1 MVSEK
6 TMILGMMGIA
16 CSLLMACNSKQKD
29 NLGKMPV
36 IAEKVTL
43 PTGGSA
49 KTIMALSP
57 VIAEKVTL
65 PTGDLIVCD
74 LAKATDTLDVPLSML
89 TEELQIVPLDNRDEA
104 LVGGW
109 VRTTV
114 SDNYIL
120 VSNNRQVPYKL
131 FGQDGKFICT
141 VGSFGQGPNE
151 YQLTYAE
158 QLDEAHNRI
167 YIMSWNAEK
176 ILVFDLQGNPQPY
189 IPLNTRV
196 PKGKFRVNTADSTVI
211 VTKLPFEGSTEVVWV
226 QDMHGNRKQSIA
238 PGHLMVPRDFSNEVM
253 DARNTSAYD
262 VMLLTIMSEG
272 KQDSLYHYNLEKNRL
287 EPRFTTLFT
296 GERIPWHGYTELPH
310 HFIGDGSF
318 PVQVSENTF
327 QGSAPAYYIVDK
339 TTLKGNFMRL
349 KNDFLHISAWPSF
362 SNGYYTANMEPM
374 ALKEQLEEAL
384 EEENLD
390 ESVQARIKAC
400 LSSLDENGNNVILL
414 AKLKN

>member
-1 MVSEK
+1 MVSGK

-16 CSLLMACNSKQKD
+16 CSLLMACSSTQQD
-29 NLGKMPV
+29 CLGEM
-36 IAEKVTL
+36 
-43 PTGGSA
+43 
-49 KTIMALSP
+49 P

-89 TEELQIVPLDNRDEA
+89 TEKELQIVPLDNRDEA

-131 FGQDGKFICT
+131 FGRDGKFICT

-176 ILVFDLQGNPQPY
+176 ILVFDLKGNPQPY

-211 VTKLPFEGSTEVVWV
+211 VTKLPFEGSAEMVWV
-226 QDMHGNRKQSIA
+226 QDMQGNRKQSIA
-238 PGHLMVPRDFSNEVM
+238 PGHLMAPRDFSNEVM

-262 VMLLTIMSEG
+262 VMFLIIMPEA
-272 KQDSLYHYNLEKNRL
+272 KQDSLYHYNWEKNRL
-287 EPRFTTLFT
+287 EPRFTALFT
-296 GERIPWHGYTELPH
+296 GEKMPWHGYTELPH

-318 PVQVSENTF
+318 PVRVSATTF
-327 QGSAPAYYIVDK
+327 QGSAPAYYIV
-339 TTLKGNFMRL
+339 N
-349 KNDFLHISAWPSF
+349 KNDLERKLHA
-362 SNGYYTANMEPM
+362 A
-374 ALKEQLEEAL
+374 EE
-384 EEENLD
+384 
-390 ESVQARIKAC
+390 
-400 LSSLDENGNNVILL
+400 
-414 AKLKN
+414 

>member
-1 MVSEK
+1 MVSRK
-6 TMILGMMGIA
+6 TRIPWMMGIA
-16 CSLLMACNSKQKD
+16 CSLLMACSSTQQD
-29 NLGKMPV
+29 CLGEM
-36 IAEKVTL
+36 
-43 PTGGSA
+43 
-49 KTIMALSP
+49 P

-131 FGQDGKFICT
+131 FGRDGKFICT

-158 QLDEAHNRI
+158 QLDEQHDRI
-167 YIMSWNAEK
+167 YIMSWNADK
-176 ILVFDLQGNPQPY
+176 ILVFDLKGNPQPY

-211 VTKLPFEGSTEVVWV
+211 VTKLPFEGSPEVVWV
-226 QDMHGNRKQSIA
+226 QDMHGNRKQSVA

-262 VMLLTIMSEG
+262 VMLLTIMPEA

-296 GERIPWHGYTELPH
+296 GEKIPWHGYTELPH

-318 PVQVSENTF
+318 PVRVSATTF

-384 EEENLD
+384 KEENLD

>member
-1 MVSEK
+1 MVSRK
-6 TMILGMMGIA
+6 TRIPWMMGIA
-16 CSLLMACNSKQKD
+16 CSLLMACSSTQKD
-29 NLGKMPV
+29 YLDEMPV
-36 IAEKVTL
+36 IAEKV
-43 PTGGSA
+43 A
-49 KTIMALSP
+49 
-57 VIAEKVTL
+57 L

-131 FGQDGKFICT
+131 FGRDGKFICT

-158 QLDEAHNRI
+158 QLDEQHDRI
-167 YIMSWNAEK
+167 YIMSWNADK
-176 ILVFDLQGNPQPY
+176 ILVFDLKGNPQPY

-211 VTKLPFEGSTEVVWV
+211 VTKLPFEGSPEVVWV
-226 QDMHGNRKQSIA
+226 QDMHGNRKQSVA

-262 VMLLTIMSEG
+262 VMLLTIMPEA

-287 EPRFTTLFT
+287 EPRFTALFT

-318 PVQVSENTF
+318 PVRVSATTF

-362 SNGYYTANMEPM
+362 SNGYYTANMEPT

-384 EEENLD
+384 KVENLD

>member
-1 MVSEK
+1 MVSGK
-6 TMILGMMGIA
+6 TMIPWMMGIA
-16 CSLLMACNSKQKD
+16 CSLLMACSSTQQD
-29 NLGKMPV
+29 CFGEM
-36 IAEKVTL
+36 
-43 PTGGSA
+43 
-49 KTIMALSP
+49 P

-131 FGQDGKFICT
+131 FGRDGKFICT

-318 PVQVSENTF
+318 PVQVSATTF

-362 SNGYYTANMEPM
+362 SSGYYTANMEPM
-374 ALKEQLEEAL
+374 TLKEQLEEAL
-384 EEENLD
+384 KEENLD

>member
-1 MVSEK
+1 MVSGK
-6 TMILGMMGIA
+6 TMIPWMMGIA
-16 CSLLMACNSKQKD
+16 CSLLMACSSTQQD
-29 NLGKMPV
+29 CLGEM
-36 IAEKVTL
+36 
-43 PTGGSA
+43 
-49 KTIMALSP
+49 P

-74 LAKATDTLDVPLSML
+74 LAKTTDTLDVPLSML

-131 FGQDGKFICT
+131 FGRDGKFIRT

-176 ILVFDLQGNPQPY
+176 ILVFDLKGNPQPY

-211 VTKLPFEGSTEVVWV
+211 VTKLPFEGSAEMVWV

-238 PGHLMVPRDFSNEVM
+238 PGHLMAPRDFSNEVM

-262 VMLLTIMSEG
+262 VMFLIIVPEA
-272 KQDSLYHYNLEKNRL
+272 KQDSLYHYNWEKNRL

-296 GERIPWHGYTELPH
+296 
-310 HFIGDGSF
+310 
-318 PVQVSENTF
+318 
-327 QGSAPAYYIVDK
+327 
-339 TTLKGNFMRL
+339 
-349 KNDFLHISAWPSF
+349 
-362 SNGYYTANMEPM
+362 
-374 ALKEQLEEAL
+374 
-384 EEENLD
+384 
-390 ESVQARIKAC
+390 
-400 LSSLDENGNNVILL
+400 
-414 AKLKN
+414 

>member
-1 MVSEK
+1 
-6 TMILGMMGIA
+6 
-16 CSLLMACNSKQKD
+16 
-29 NLGKMPV
+29 
-36 IAEKVTL
+36 
-43 PTGGSA
+43 
-49 KTIMALSP
+49 
-57 VIAEKVTL
+57 
-65 PTGDLIVCD
+65 
-74 LAKATDTLDVPLSML
+74 ML

-131 FGQDGKFICT
+131 FGRDGKFICT

-176 ILVFDLQGNPQPY
+176 ILVFDLKGNPQPY

-211 VTKLPFEGSTEVVWV
+211 VTKLPFEGSPEVVWV
-226 QDMHGNRKQSIA
+226 QDMHGNRKQSVA

-262 VMLLTIMSEG
+262 VMFLIIMPEA

-287 EPRFTTLFT
+287 EPRFTALFT

-318 PVQVSENTF
+318 PVRVSATTF

-374 ALKEQLEEAL
+374 TLKEQLEEAL
-384 EEENLD
+384 KEENLD

>member
-1 MVSEK
+1 MVSRK
-6 TMILGMMGIA
+6 TRIPWMMGIA
-16 CSLLMACNSKQKD
+16 CSLLMACSSTQQD
-29 NLGKMPV
+29 CLGEMPV
-36 IAEKVTL
+36 IAK
-43 PTGGSA
+43 
-49 KTIMALSP
+49 
-57 VIAEKVTL
+57 KVTL

-74 LAKATDTLDVPLSML
+74 LAKATDTLDIPLSML

-131 FGQDGKFICT
+131 FGRDGKFICT

-158 QLDEAHNRI
+158 QLDEQHDRI
-167 YIMSWNAEK
+167 YIMSWNADK
-176 ILVFDLQGNPQPY
+176 ILVFDLKGNPQPY

-196 PKGKFRVNTADSTVI
+196 PKGKLRVNTADSTVI
-211 VTKLPFEGSTEVVWV
+211 VTTLPFEGSPEVVWV
-226 QDMHGNRKQSIA
+226 QDMHGNRKQSVA

-262 VMLLTIMSEG
+262 VMLLTIMPEA

-296 GERIPWHGYTELPH
+296 GEKMPWHGYTELPH
-310 HFIGDGSF
+310 HFMGDGSF
-318 PVQVSENTF
+318 PVRVSATTF

-374 ALKEQLEEAL
+374 TLKEQLEEAL
-384 EEENLD
+384 REENLD

>member
-1 MVSEK
+1 MVSRK
-6 TMILGMMGIA
+6 TRIPWMMGIA
-16 CSLLMACNSKQKD
+16 CSLLMACSSTQQD
-29 NLGKMPV
+29 CLGEMPV
-36 IAEKVTL
+36 IAK
-43 PTGGSA
+43 
-49 KTIMALSP
+49 
-57 VIAEKVTL
+57 KVTL

-131 FGQDGKFICT
+131 FGRDGKFICT

-176 ILVFDLQGNPQPY
+176 ILVFDLKGNPQPY

-211 VTKLPFEGSTEVVWV
+211 VTKLPFEGSPEVVWV
-226 QDMHGNRKQSIA
+226 QDMHGNRKQSVA

-262 VMLLTIMSEG
+262 VMLLTIMPEA

-296 GERIPWHGYTELPH
+296 GEKIPWHGYTELPH

-318 PVQVSENTF
+318 PVRVSATTF

-384 EEENLD
+384 KEENLD

>member
-1 MVSEK
+1 MVSGK
-6 TMILGMMGIA
+6 TMIPWMMGIA
-16 CSLLMACNSKQKD
+16 CSLLMACSSTQKD
-29 NLGKMPV
+29 YLDEMPV
-36 IAEKVTL
+36 IAEKV
-43 PTGGSA
+43 A
-49 KTIMALSP
+49 
-57 VIAEKVTL
+57 L

-89 TEELQIVPLDNRDEA
+89 TEELQIVPLDNQDEA

-109 VRTTV
+109 VRTTI
-114 SDNYIL
+114 SDKYIL
-120 VSNNRQVPYKL
+120 VSNNRQIPYKL
-131 FGQDGKFICT
+131 FGRDGKFICT

-158 QLDEAHNRI
+158 QLDEKHNRI
-167 YIMSWNAEK
+167 YIMSWNADK
-176 ILVFDLQGNPQPY
+176 ILVFDLKGNPQPY

-211 VTKLPFEGSTEVVWV
+211 VTTLPFEGSPEVVWV
-226 QDMHGNRKQSIA
+226 QDMHGNRKQSVA
-238 PGHLMVPRDFSNEVM
+238 PGHLMAPRDFSNEVL
-253 DARNTSAYD
+253 DARNTSVYD
-262 VMLLTIMSEG
+262 VMLLTIMPEA

-296 GERIPWHGYTELPH
+296 GEKMPWHGYTELPH
-310 HFIGDGSF
+310 HFMGDVSF
-318 PVQVSENTF
+318 PVQVSETSF

-374 ALKEQLEEAL
+374 TLKEQLEEAL
-384 EEENLD
+384 KEENLD

>member
-1 MVSEK
+1 MVSRK
-6 TMILGMMGIA
+6 TRIPWMMGIA
-16 CSLLMACNSKQKD
+16 CSLLMACSSTQQD
-29 NLGKMPV
+29 CLGEM
-36 IAEKVTL
+36 
-43 PTGGSA
+43 
-49 KTIMALSP
+49 P

-74 LAKATDTLDVPLSML
+74 LAKATDTLDIPLSRL

-114 SDNYIL
+114 SDKYIL
-120 VSNNRQVPYKL
+120 VSNNQQIPYKL
-131 FGQDGKFICT
+131 FGRDGKFICT

-151 YQLTYAE
+151 YQLTYTE
-158 QLDEAHNRI
+158 QLDEAHDRI
-167 YIMSWNAEK
+167 YIMSWNADK
-176 ILVFDLQGNPQPY
+176 ILVFDLKGNPQPY

-211 VTKLPFEGSTEVVWV
+211 VTTLPFEGSPEVVWV
-226 QDMHGNRKQSIA
+226 QDMHGNRKQSVA
-238 PGHLMVPRDFSNEVM
+238 PGHLTVPRDFSNEVM

-262 VMLLTIMSEG
+262 VMLLTIMPEA

-296 GERIPWHGYTELPH
+296 GEKMPWHGYTELPH
-310 HFIGDGSF
+310 HFMGDVSF
-318 PVQVSENTF
+318 PVQVSETSF

-374 ALKEQLEEAL
+374 TLKEQLEEAL
-384 EEENLD
+384 KEENLD

>member
-1 MVSEK
+1 MVSRK
-6 TMILGMMGIA
+6 TRIPWMMGIA
-16 CSLLMACNSKQKD
+16 CSLLMACSSTQKD
-29 NLGKMPV
+29 YLDEM
-36 IAEKVTL
+36 
-43 PTGGSA
+43 
-49 KTIMALSP
+49 P

-74 LAKATDTLDVPLSML
+74 LAKATDTLDIPLSRL

-109 VRTTV
+109 VRTTI
-114 SDNYIL
+114 SDKYIL
-120 VSNNRQVPYKL
+120 VSNNRQIPYKL
-131 FGQDGKFICT
+131 FGRDGKFICT

-176 ILVFDLQGNPQPY
+176 ILVFDLKGNPQPY

-196 PKGKFRVNTADSTVI
+196 PKGKFRVNTADSTVV
-211 VTKLPFEGSTEVVWV
+211 VTTLPFEGSPEVVWV
-226 QDMHGNRKQSIA
+226 QDMHGNRKQSVA
-238 PGHLMVPRDFSNEVM
+238 PGHLTVPRDFSNEVM

-262 VMLLTIMSEG
+262 VMFLIIMPEA

-296 GERIPWHGYTELPH
+296 GEKMPWHGYTELPH
-310 HFIGDGSF
+310 HFMGDVSF
-318 PVQVSENTF
+318 PVRVSATTF

-374 ALKEQLEEAL
+374 TLKEQLEEAL
-384 EEENLD
+384 KEENLD

>member
-1 MVSEK
+1 MVSGK
-6 TMILGMMGIA
+6 TMIPWMMGIA
-16 CSLLMACNSKQKD
+16 CSLLMACSSTQKD
-29 NLGKMPV
+29 YLDEMPV
-36 IAEKVTL
+36 IAEKV
-43 PTGGSA
+43 A
-49 KTIMALSP
+49 
-57 VIAEKVTL
+57 L

-74 LAKATDTLDVPLSML
+74 LAKATDTLDIPLSRL

-114 SDNYIL
+114 SDKYIL
-120 VSNNRQVPYKL
+120 VSNNRQIPYKL
-131 FGQDGKFICT
+131 FGRDGKFICT

-151 YQLTYAE
+151 YQLTYTE
-158 QLDEAHNRI
+158 QLDEAPDRI
-167 YIMSWNAEK
+167 YIMSWNADK
-176 ILVFDLQGNPQPY
+176 ILVFDLKGNPQPY

-211 VTKLPFEGSTEVVWV
+211 VTTLPFEGSPEVVWV
-226 QDMHGNRKQSIA
+226 QDMHGNRKQSVA
-238 PGHLMVPRDFSNEVM
+238 PGHLMAPRDFSNEVM

-262 VMLLTIMSEG
+262 VMLLTIMPEA

-296 GERIPWHGYTELPH
+296 GEKMPWHGYTELPH
-310 HFIGDGSF
+310 HFMGDVSF
-318 PVQVSENTF
+318 PIQVSETSF

-384 EEENLD
+384 KEENLD

>member
-1 MVSEK
+1 MVSRK
-6 TMILGMMGIA
+6 TRIPWMMGIA
-16 CSLLMACNSKQKD
+16 CSLLMACSSTQQD
-29 NLGKMPV
+29 CLDEMPV
-36 IAEKVTL
+36 IAEKV
-43 PTGGSA
+43 A
-49 KTIMALSP
+49 
-57 VIAEKVTL
+57 L

-109 VRTTV
+109 VRTIV

-131 FGQDGKFICT
+131 FGRDGKFICT

-158 QLDEAHNRI
+158 QLDEEHNRI

-196 PKGKFRVNTADSTVI
+196 PKGKLRVNTADSTVI
-211 VTKLPFEGSTEVVWV
+211 VTTLPFEGSPEVVWV
-226 QDMHGNRKQSIA
+226 QDMHGNRKQSVA

-262 VMLLTIMSEG
+262 VMLLTIMPEA

-296 GERIPWHGYTELPH
+296 GEKIPWHGYTELPH

-318 PVQVSENTF
+318 PVRVSATTF

-384 EEENLD
+384 KEENLD

>member
-1 MVSEK
+1 MVSRK
-6 TMILGMMGIA
+6 TRIPWMMGIA
-16 CSLLMACNSKQKD
+16 CSLLMACSSTQQD
-29 NLGKMPV
+29 CLGEMPV
-36 IAEKVTL
+36 IAEKV
-43 PTGGSA
+43 A
-49 KTIMALSP
+49 
-57 VIAEKVTL
+57 L

-109 VRTTV
+109 VRTIV

-131 FGQDGKFICT
+131 FGRDGKFICT

-176 ILVFDLQGNPQPY
+176 ILVFDLKGNPQPY

-211 VTKLPFEGSTEVVWV
+211 VTTLPFEGSPEVVWV
-226 QDMHGNRKQSIA
+226 QDMHGNRKQSVA

-262 VMLLTIMSEG
+262 VMLLTIMPEA

-296 GERIPWHGYTELPH
+296 GEKMPWHGYTELPH

-318 PVQVSENTF
+318 PVRVSATTF

-384 EEENLD
+384 REENLD

>member
-1 MVSEK
+1 MVSRK
-6 TMILGMMGIA
+6 TRIPWMMGIA
-16 CSLLMACNSKQKD
+16 CSLLMACSSTQQD
-29 NLGKMPV
+29 CLGEMPV
-36 IAEKVTL
+36 IAK
-43 PTGGSA
+43 
-49 KTIMALSP
+49 
-57 VIAEKVTL
+57 KVTL

-74 LAKATDTLDVPLSML
+74 LAKATDTLDIPLSML

-109 VRTTV
+109 VRTTI

-131 FGQDGKFICT
+131 FGRDGKFICT

-176 ILVFDLQGNPQPY
+176 ILVFDLKGNPQPY

-211 VTKLPFEGSTEVVWV
+211 VTKLPFEGSAEMVWV
-226 QDMHGNRKQSIA
+226 QDMHGNRKQSVA

-262 VMLLTIMSEG
+262 VMLLTIMPEA

-296 GERIPWHGYTELPH
+296 GEKIPWHGYTELPH

-318 PVQVSENTF
+318 PVRVSATTF

-384 EEENLD
+384 KEENLD

>member
-1 MVSEK
+1 MVSRK
-6 TMILGMMGIA
+6 TRIPWMMGIA
-16 CSLLMACNSKQKD
+16 CSLLMACSSTQQD
-29 NLGKMPV
+29 CLGEMPV
-36 IAEKVTL
+36 IAK
-43 PTGGSA
+43 
-49 KTIMALSP
+49 
-57 VIAEKVTL
+57 KVTL

-131 FGQDGKFICT
+131 FGRDGKFICT

-176 ILVFDLQGNPQPY
+176 ILVFDLKGNPQPY

-211 VTKLPFEGSTEVVWV
+211 VTKLPFEGSPEVVWV

-262 VMLLTIMSEG
+262 VMLLTIMPEA

-296 GERIPWHGYTELPH
+296 GEKIPWHGYTELPH

-318 PVQVSENTF
+318 PVRVSATTF

-384 EEENLD
+384 KEENLD

>member
-1 MVSEK
+1 MVSRK
-6 TMILGMMGIA
+6 TRIPWMMGIA
-16 CSLLMACNSKQKD
+16 CSLLMACSSTQKD
-29 NLGKMPV
+29 YLDEMPV
-36 IAEKVTL
+36 IAEKV
-43 PTGGSA
+43 A
-49 KTIMALSP
+49 
-57 VIAEKVTL
+57 L

-131 FGQDGKFICT
+131 FGRDGKFICT

-158 QLDEAHNRI
+158 QLDEQHDRI
-167 YIMSWNAEK
+167 YIMSWNADK
-176 ILVFDLQGNPQPY
+176 ILVFDLKGNPQPY

-211 VTKLPFEGSTEVVWV
+211 VTTLPFEGSPEVVWV
-226 QDMHGNRKQSIA
+226 QDMHGNRKQSVA
-238 PGHLMVPRDFSNEVM
+238 PGHLMAPRDFSNEVM

-262 VMLLTIMSEG
+262 VMFLIIMPEA

-287 EPRFTTLFT
+287 EPRFTALFT

-318 PVQVSENTF
+318 PVRVSATTF

-384 EEENLD
+384 KEENLD

>member
-1 MVSEK
+1 MVSGK

-16 CSLLMACNSKQKD
+16 CSLLMACSSKQKEY
-29 NLGKMPV
+29 LGEM
-36 IAEKVTL
+36 
-43 PTGGSA
+43 
-49 KTIMALSP
+49 P

-89 TEELQIVPLDNRDEA
+89 TEKELQIVPLDNRDEA

-131 FGQDGKFICT
+131 FGRDGKFICT

-318 PVQVSENTF
+318 PVQVSATTF

-362 SNGYYTANMEPM
+362 SSGYYTANMEPM
-374 ALKEQLEEAL
+374 TLKEQLEEAL
-384 EEENLD
+384 KEENLD

>member
-1 MVSEK
+1 MVSRK
-6 TMILGMMGIA
+6 TRIPWMMGIA
-16 CSLLMACNSKQKD
+16 CSLLMACSSTQKD
-29 NLGKMPV
+29 YLDEMPV
-36 IAEKVTL
+36 IAEKV
-43 PTGGSA
+43 A
-49 KTIMALSP
+49 
-57 VIAEKVTL
+57 L

-74 LAKATDTLDVPLSML
+74 LAKATDTLDIPLSRL

-109 VRTTV
+109 VRTTI
-114 SDNYIL
+114 SDKYIL

-131 FGQDGKFICT
+131 FGRDGKFICT

-158 QLDEAHNRI
+158 QLDEQHDRI
-167 YIMSWNAEK
+167 YIMSWNADK
-176 ILVFDLQGNPQPY
+176 ILVFDLKGNPQPY

-196 PKGKFRVNTADSTVI
+196 PKGKFRVNTADSTVV
-211 VTKLPFEGSTEVVWV
+211 VTTLPFEGSPEVVWV
-226 QDMHGNRKQSIA
+226 QDMHGNRKQSVA
-238 PGHLMVPRDFSNEVM
+238 PGHLMAPRDFSNEVM

-262 VMLLTIMSEG
+262 VMLLTIMPEA

-296 GERIPWHGYTELPH
+296 GEKMPWHGYTELPH
-310 HFIGDGSF
+310 HFMGDVSF
-318 PVQVSENTF
+318 PVQVSETSF

-374 ALKEQLEEAL
+374 TLKEQLEEAL
-384 EEENLD
+384 KEENLD

>member
-1 MVSEK
+1 MVSRK
-6 TMILGMMGIA
+6 TRIPWMMGIA
-16 CSLLMACNSKQKD
+16 CSLLMACSSTQQD
-29 NLGKMPV
+29 CLGEMPV
-36 IAEKVTL
+36 IAEKV
-43 PTGGSA
+43 A
-49 KTIMALSP
+49 
-57 VIAEKVTL
+57 L

-131 FGQDGKFICT
+131 FGRDGKFICT

-176 ILVFDLQGNPQPY
+176 ILVFDLKGNPQPY

-196 PKGKFRVNTADSTVI
+196 PKGKLRVNTADSTVI
-211 VTKLPFEGSTEVVWV
+211 VTTLPFEGSPEVVWV
-226 QDMHGNRKQSIA
+226 QDMHGNRKQSVA
-238 PGHLMVPRDFSNEVM
+238 PGHLMAPRDFSNEVM

-262 VMLLTIMSEG
+262 VMFLIIMPEA

-287 EPRFTTLFT
+287 EPRFTALFT

-318 PVQVSENTF
+318 PVRVSATTF

-384 EEENLD
+384 KEENLD

>member
-1 MVSEK
+1 MVSRK
-6 TMILGMMGIA
+6 TRIPWMMGIA
-16 CSLLMACNSKQKD
+16 CSLLMACSSKQQD
-29 NLGKMPV
+29 CLGEMPV
-36 IAEKVTL
+36 IAEKV
-43 PTGGSA
+43 A
-49 KTIMALSP
+49 
-57 VIAEKVTL
+57 L

-74 LAKATDTLDVPLSML
+74 LAKATDTLDIPLSML

-131 FGQDGKFICT
+131 FGRDGKFICT

-158 QLDEAHNRI
+158 QLDEQHDRI
-167 YIMSWNAEK
+167 YIMSWNADK
-176 ILVFDLQGNPQPY
+176 ILVFDLKGNPQPY

-211 VTKLPFEGSTEVVWV
+211 VTKLPFEGSAEMVWV

-238 PGHLMVPRDFSNEVM
+238 PGHLMAPRDFSNEVM

-262 VMLLTIMSEG
+262 VMFLIIMPEA

-287 EPRFTTLFT
+287 EPRFTALFT

-318 PVQVSENTF
+318 PVQVSETSF

-374 ALKEQLEEAL
+374 TLKEQLEEAL
-384 EEENLD
+384 KEENLD

>member
-1 MVSEK
+1 MVSRK
-6 TMILGMMGIA
+6 TRIPWMMGIA
-16 CSLLMACNSKQKD
+16 CSLLMACSSTQQD
-29 NLGKMPV
+29 CLGEM
-36 IAEKVTL
+36 
-43 PTGGSA
+43 
-49 KTIMALSP
+49 P

-74 LAKATDTLDVPLSML
+74 LAKATDILDVPLSML

-109 VRTTV
+109 VRTIV

-131 FGQDGKFICT
+131 FGRDGKFICT

-176 ILVFDLQGNPQPY
+176 ILVFDLKGNPQPY

-211 VTKLPFEGSTEVVWV
+211 VTKLPFEGSAEMVWV

-238 PGHLMVPRDFSNEVM
+238 PGHLMAPRDFSNEVM

-262 VMLLTIMSEG
+262 VMFLIIMPEA

-287 EPRFTTLFT
+287 EPRFTALFT

-318 PVQVSENTF
+318 PVQVSETSF

-384 EEENLD
+384 REENLD

>member
-1 MVSEK
+1 MVSRK
-6 TMILGMMGIA
+6 TRIPWMMGIA
-16 CSLLMACNSKQKD
+16 CSLLMACSSTQKD
-29 NLGKMPV
+29 YLDEMPV
-36 IAEKVTL
+36 IAEKV
-43 PTGGSA
+43 A
-49 KTIMALSP
+49 
-57 VIAEKVTL
+57 L

-131 FGQDGKFICT
+131 FGRDGKFICT

-176 ILVFDLQGNPQPY
+176 ILVFDLKGNPQPY

-211 VTKLPFEGSTEVVWV
+211 VTKLPFEGSAEMVWV

-238 PGHLMVPRDFSNEVM
+238 PGHLMAPRDFSNEVM

-262 VMLLTIMSEG
+262 VMLLTIMPEA

-287 EPRFTTLFT
+287 EPRFTALFT

-374 ALKEQLEEAL
+374 TLKEQLEEAL
-384 EEENLD
+384 KEENLD

>member
-1 MVSEK
+1 MVSRK
-6 TMILGMMGIA
+6 TRIPWMMGIA
-16 CSLLMACNSKQKD
+16 CSLLMACSSTQQD
-29 NLGKMPV
+29 CLGEM
-36 IAEKVTL
+36 
-43 PTGGSA
+43 
-49 KTIMALSP
+49 P

-109 VRTTV
+109 VRTIV

-131 FGQDGKFICT
+131 FGRDGKFICT

-176 ILVFDLQGNPQPY
+176 ILVFDLKGNPQPY

-211 VTKLPFEGSTEVVWV
+211 VTTLPFEGSPEVVWV
-226 QDMHGNRKQSIA
+226 QDMHGNRKQSVA

-262 VMLLTIMSEG
+262 VMFLIIMPEA

-287 EPRFTTLFT
+287 EPRFTALFT

-318 PVQVSENTF
+318 PVQVSETSF

-374 ALKEQLEEAL
+374 TLKEQLEEAL
-384 EEENLD
+384 REENLD

>member
-1 MVSEK
+1 MVSGK

-16 CSLLMACNSKQKD
+16 CSLLMACSSKQKD
-29 NLGKMPV
+29 YLDEM
-36 IAEKVTL
+36 
-43 PTGGSA
+43 
-49 KTIMALSP
+49 P

-131 FGQDGKFICT
+131 FGRDGKFICT

-158 QLDEAHNRI
+158 QLDEKHNRI
-167 YIMSWNAEK
+167 YIMSWNADK
-176 ILVFDLQGNPQPY
+176 ILVFDLKGNPQPY

-211 VTKLPFEGSTEVVWV
+211 VTTLPFEGSPEVVWV
-226 QDMHGNRKQSIA
+226 QDMHGKRKQSVA
-238 PGHLMVPRDFSNEVM
+238 PGHLMAPRDFSNEVM

-262 VMLLTIMSEG
+262 VMILTIMPEA

-296 GERIPWHGYTELPH
+296 GEKMPWHGYTELPH
-310 HFIGDGSF
+310 HFMGDVSF
-318 PVQVSENTF
+318 PVQVSETSF

-374 ALKEQLEEAL
+374 TLKEQLEEAL
-384 EEENLD
+384 KEENLD

>member
-1 MVSEK
+1 MVSRK
-6 TMILGMMGIA
+6 TRIPWMMGIA
-16 CSLLMACNSKQKD
+16 CSLLMACSSTQKD
-29 NLGKMPV
+29 YLDEMPV
-36 IAEKVTL
+36 IAEKV
-43 PTGGSA
+43 A
-49 KTIMALSP
+49 
-57 VIAEKVTL
+57 L

-74 LAKATDTLDVPLSML
+74 LAKATDTLDIPLSRL

-131 FGQDGKFICT
+131 FGRDGKFICT

-158 QLDEAHNRI
+158 QLDEQHDRI
-167 YIMSWNAEK
+167 YIMSWNADK
-176 ILVFDLQGNPQPY
+176 ILVFDLKGNPQPY

-211 VTKLPFEGSTEVVWV
+211 VTTLPFEGSPEVVWV
-226 QDMHGNRKQSIA
+226 QDMHGNRKQSVA

-262 VMLLTIMSEG
+262 VMLLTIMPEA

-296 GERIPWHGYTELPH
+296 GEKMPWHGYTELPH
-310 HFIGDGSF
+310 HFMGDVSF
-318 PVQVSENTF
+318 PVQVSETSF

-374 ALKEQLEEAL
+374 TLKEQLEEAL
-384 EEENLD
+384 KEENLD

>member
-1 MVSEK
+1 MVSGK
-6 TMILGMMGIA
+6 TRIPWMMGIA
-16 CSLLMACNSKQKD
+16 CSLLMACSSTQKD
-29 NLGKMPV
+29 YLDEMPV
-36 IAEKVTL
+36 IAEKV
-43 PTGGSA
+43 A
-49 KTIMALSP
+49 
-57 VIAEKVTL
+57 L

-74 LAKATDTLDVPLSML
+74 LAKATDTLDIPLSRL

-120 VSNNRQVPYKL
+120 VSNNRQIPYKL
-131 FGQDGKFICT
+131 FGRDGKFICT

-158 QLDEAHNRI
+158 QLDEQHDRI
-167 YIMSWNAEK
+167 YIMSWNADK
-176 ILVFDLQGNPQPY
+176 ILVFDLKGNPQPY

-196 PKGKFRVNTADSTVI
+196 PKGKFRVNTADSTVV
-211 VTKLPFEGSTEVVWV
+211 VTTLPFEGSPEVVWV
-226 QDMHGNRKQSIA
+226 QDMHGNRKQSVA
-238 PGHLMVPRDFSNEVM
+238 PGHLMAPRDFSNEVM

-262 VMLLTIMSEG
+262 VMLLTIMPEA

-296 GERIPWHGYTELPH
+296 GEKMPWHGYTELPH
-310 HFIGDGSF
+310 HFMGDVSF
-318 PVQVSENTF
+318 PVQVSETSF

-384 EEENLD
+384 KEENLD

>member
-1 MVSEK
+1 MVSRK
-6 TMILGMMGIA
+6 TRIPWMMGIA
-16 CSLLMACNSKQKD
+16 CSLLMACSSTQKD
-29 NLGKMPV
+29 YLDEMPV
-36 IAEKVTL
+36 IAEKV
-43 PTGGSA
+43 A
-49 KTIMALSP
+49 
-57 VIAEKVTL
+57 L

-114 SDNYIL
+114 SDKYIL
-120 VSNNRQVPYKL
+120 VSNNRQIPYKL
-131 FGQDGKFICT
+131 FGRDGKFICT

-158 QLDEAHNRI
+158 QLDEQHNRI
-167 YIMSWNAEK
+167 YIMSWNADK
-176 ILVFDLQGNPQPY
+176 ILVFDLKGNPQPY

-211 VTKLPFEGSTEVVWV
+211 VTKLPFEGSAEMVWV

-262 VMLLTIMSEG
+262 VMLLTIMPEA

-296 GERIPWHGYTELPH
+296 GEKIPWHGYTELPH

-318 PVQVSENTF
+318 PVRVSATTF

-384 EEENLD
+384 KEENLD

>member
-1 MVSEK
+1 MVSGK
-6 TMILGMMGIA
+6 TRIPWMMGIA
-16 CSLLMACNSKQKD
+16 CSLLMACSSTQKD
-29 NLGKMPV
+29 YLDEMPV
-36 IAEKVTL
+36 IAEKV
-43 PTGGSA
+43 A
-49 KTIMALSP
+49 
-57 VIAEKVTL
+57 L

-74 LAKATDTLDVPLSML
+74 LAKATDTLDIPLSRL

-114 SDNYIL
+114 SDKYIL
-120 VSNNRQVPYKL
+120 VSNNRQIPYKL
-131 FGQDGKFICT
+131 FGRDGKFICT

-151 YQLTYAE
+151 YQLTYTE
-158 QLDEAHNRI
+158 QLDEAHDRI
-167 YIMSWNAEK
+167 YIMSWNADK
-176 ILVFDLQGNPQPY
+176 ILVFDLKGNPQPY

-211 VTKLPFEGSTEVVWV
+211 VTTLPFEGSPEVVWV
-226 QDMHGNRKQSIA
+226 QDMHGNRKQSVA
-238 PGHLMVPRDFSNEVM
+238 PGHLTVPRDFSNEVM

-262 VMLLTIMSEG
+262 VMLLTIMPEA

-296 GERIPWHGYTELPH
+296 GEKMPWHGYTELPH
-310 HFIGDGSF
+310 HFMGDVSF
-318 PVQVSENTF
+318 PVQVSETSF
-327 QGSAPAYYIVDK
+327 QGSVPAYYIVDK

-384 EEENLD
+384 KEENLD
-390 ESVQARIKAC
+390 ESVQARIKAS

>member
-1 MVSEK
+1 MVSRK
-6 TMILGMMGIA
+6 TRIPWMMGIA
-16 CSLLMACNSKQKD
+16 CSLLMACSSTQKD
-29 NLGKMPV
+29 YLDEMPV
-36 IAEKVTL
+36 IAEKV
-43 PTGGSA
+43 A
-49 KTIMALSP
+49 
-57 VIAEKVTL
+57 L

-74 LAKATDTLDVPLSML
+74 LAKATDTLDIPLSRL

-109 VRTTV
+109 VRTTI
-114 SDNYIL
+114 SDKYIL
-120 VSNNRQVPYKL
+120 VSNNRQIPYKL
-131 FGQDGKFICT
+131 FGRDGKFICT

-158 QLDEAHNRI
+158 QLDEQHDRI
-167 YIMSWNAEK
+167 YIMSWNADK
-176 ILVFDLQGNPQPY
+176 ILVFDLKGNPQPY

-211 VTKLPFEGSTEVVWV
+211 VTTLPFEGSPEVVWV

-238 PGHLMVPRDFSNEVM
+238 PGHLMAPRDFSNEVM

-262 VMLLTIMSEG
+262 VMLLTIMPEA

-296 GERIPWHGYTELPH
+296 GEKMPWHGYTELPH
-310 HFIGDGSF
+310 HFMGDVSF
-318 PVQVSENTF
+318 PVQVSETSF

-384 EEENLD
+384 KEENLD
-390 ESVQARIKAC
+390 ESVHARIKAC

>member
-1 MVSEK
+1 MVSRK
-6 TMILGMMGIA
+6 TRIPWMMGIA
-16 CSLLMACNSKQKD
+16 CSLLMACSSTQKD
-29 NLGKMPV
+29 YLDEMPV
-36 IAEKVTL
+36 IAEKV
-43 PTGGSA
+43 A
-49 KTIMALSP
+49 
-57 VIAEKVTL
+57 L

-131 FGQDGKFICT
+131 FGRDGKFICT

-176 ILVFDLQGNPQPY
+176 ILVFDLKGNPQPY

-211 VTKLPFEGSTEVVWV
+211 VTKLPFEGSAEMVWV

-238 PGHLMVPRDFSNEVM
+238 PGHLMAPRDFSNEVM

-262 VMLLTIMSEG
+262 VMLLTIMPEA

-287 EPRFTTLFT
+287 EPRFTALFT

-374 ALKEQLEEAL
+374 TLKEQLEEAL
-384 EEENLD
+384 REENLD

>member
-1 MVSEK
+1 MVSRK
-6 TMILGMMGIA
+6 TRIPWMMGIA
-16 CSLLMACNSKQKD
+16 CSLLMACSSTQKD
-29 NLGKMPV
+29 YLDEMPV
-36 IAEKVTL
+36 IAEKV
-43 PTGGSA
+43 A
-49 KTIMALSP
+49 
-57 VIAEKVTL
+57 L

-74 LAKATDTLDVPLSML
+74 LAKATDTLDIPLSML

-131 FGQDGKFICT
+131 FGRDGKFICT

-158 QLDEAHNRI
+158 QLDEAYNRI

-211 VTKLPFEGSTEVVWV
+211 VTKLPFEGSAEMVWV

-238 PGHLMVPRDFSNEVM
+238 PGHLMAPRDFSNEVM

-262 VMLLTIMSEG
+262 VMFLIIMPEA

-287 EPRFTTLFT
+287 EPRFTALFT

-318 PVQVSENTF
+318 PVQVSETSF

-374 ALKEQLEEAL
+374 TLKEQLEEAL
-384 EEENLD
+384 REENLD

>member
-1 MVSEK
+1 MVSRK
-6 TMILGMMGIA
+6 TRIPWMMGIA
-16 CSLLMACNSKQKD
+16 CSLLMACSSTQKD
-29 NLGKMPV
+29 YLDEMPV
-36 IAEKVTL
+36 IAEKV
-43 PTGGSA
+43 A
-49 KTIMALSP
+49 
-57 VIAEKVTL
+57 L

-74 LAKATDTLDVPLSML
+74 LAKATDTLDIPLSRL

-114 SDNYIL
+114 SDKYIL
-120 VSNNRQVPYKL
+120 VSNNRQIPYKL
-131 FGQDGKFICT
+131 FGRDGKFICT

-167 YIMSWNAEK
+167 YIMSWNADK
-176 ILVFDLQGNPQPY
+176 ILVFDLKGNPQPY

-196 PKGKFRVNTADSTVI
+196 PKGKFRVNTADSTVV
-211 VTKLPFEGSTEVVWV
+211 VTTLPFEGSPEVVWV
-226 QDMHGNRKQSIA
+226 QDMHGNRKQSVA
-238 PGHLMVPRDFSNEVM
+238 PGHLTVPRDFSNEVM

-262 VMLLTIMSEG
+262 VMLLTIMPEA

-296 GERIPWHGYTELPH
+296 GEKMPWHGYTELPH
-310 HFIGDGSF
+310 HFMGDVSF
-318 PVQVSENTF
+318 PVQVSETSF

-374 ALKEQLEEAL
+374 TLKEQLEEAL
-384 EEENLD
+384 KEENLD

>member
-1 MVSEK
+1 MVSGK
-6 TMILGMMGIA
+6 TRIPWMMGIA
-16 CSLLMACNSKQKD
+16 CSLLMACSSTQKD
-29 NLGKMPV
+29 YLDEMPV
-36 IAEKVTL
+36 IAEKV
-43 PTGGSA
+43 A
-49 KTIMALSP
+49 
-57 VIAEKVTL
+57 L

-74 LAKATDTLDVPLSML
+74 LAKATDTLDIPLSRL

-109 VRTTV
+109 VRTTI
-114 SDNYIL
+114 SDKYIL
-120 VSNNRQVPYKL
+120 VSNNRQIPYKL
-131 FGQDGKFICT
+131 FGRDGKFICT

-211 VTKLPFEGSTEVVWV
+211 VTKLPFEGSAEMVWV

-318 PVQVSENTF
+318 PVQVSATTF

-362 SNGYYTANMEPM
+362 SSGYYTANMEPM
-374 ALKEQLEEAL
+374 TLKEQLEEAL
-384 EEENLD
+384 KEENLD

>member
-1 MVSEK
+1 MVSRK
-6 TMILGMMGIA
+6 TRIPWMMGIA
-16 CSLLMACNSKQKD
+16 CSLLMACSSTQKD
-29 NLGKMPV
+29 YLDEMPV
-36 IAEKVTL
+36 IAEKV
-43 PTGGSA
+43 A
-49 KTIMALSP
+49 
-57 VIAEKVTL
+57 L

-131 FGQDGKFICT
+131 FGRDGKFICT

-158 QLDEAHNRI
+158 QLDEQHDRI
-167 YIMSWNAEK
+167 YIMSWNADK
-176 ILVFDLQGNPQPY
+176 ILVFDLKGNPQPY

-196 PKGKFRVNTADSTVI
+196 PKGKLRVNTADSTVI
-211 VTKLPFEGSTEVVWV
+211 VTTLPFEGSPEVVWV
-226 QDMHGNRKQSIA
+226 QDMHGNRKQSVA

-262 VMLLTIMSEG
+262 VMFLIIMPEA

-287 EPRFTTLFT
+287 EPRFTALFT

-318 PVQVSENTF
+318 PVRVSATIF

-384 EEENLD
+384 KEENLD

>member
-1 MVSEK
+1 MVSRK
-6 TMILGMMGIA
+6 TRIPWMMGIA
-16 CSLLMACNSKQKD
+16 CSLLMACSSTQKD
-29 NLGKMPV
+29 YLDEMPV
-36 IAEKVTL
+36 IAEKV
-43 PTGGSA
+43 A
-49 KTIMALSP
+49 
-57 VIAEKVTL
+57 L

-131 FGQDGKFICT
+131 FGRDGKFICT

-167 YIMSWNAEK
+167 YIMSWNADK
-176 ILVFDLQGNPQPY
+176 ILVFDLKGNPQPY

-196 PKGKFRVNTADSTVI
+196 PKGKLRVNTADSTVI
-211 VTKLPFEGSTEVVWV
+211 VTTLPFEGSPEVVWV
-226 QDMHGNRKQSIA
+226 QDMHGNRKQSVA
-238 PGHLMVPRDFSNEVM
+238 PGHLMVQRDFSNEVM

-262 VMLLTIMSEG
+262 VMLLTIMPEA

-296 GERIPWHGYTELPH
+296 GEKMPWHGYTELPH
-310 HFIGDGSF
+310 HFMGDVSF
-318 PVQVSENTF
+318 PVQVSETSF

-374 ALKEQLEEAL
+374 TLKEQLEEAL
-384 EEENLD
+384 REENLD

>member
-1 MVSEK
+1 MVSRK
-6 TMILGMMGIA
+6 TRIPWMMGIA
-16 CSLLMACNSKQKD
+16 CSLLMACSSTQQD
-29 NLGKMPV
+29 CLGEMPV
-36 IAEKVTL
+36 IAK
-43 PTGGSA
+43 
-49 KTIMALSP
+49 
-57 VIAEKVTL
+57 KVTL

-131 FGQDGKFICT
+131 FGRDGKFICT

-158 QLDEAHNRI
+158 QLDEQHDRI
-167 YIMSWNAEK
+167 YIMSWNADK
-176 ILVFDLQGNPQPY
+176 ILVFDLKGNPQPY

-211 VTKLPFEGSTEVVWV
+211 VTKLPFEGSPEVVWV
-226 QDMHGNRKQSIA
+226 QDMHGNRKQSVA

-262 VMLLTIMSEG
+262 VMLLTIMPEA

-296 GERIPWHGYTELPH
+296 GEKIPWHGYTELPH

-318 PVQVSENTF
+318 PVRVSATTF

-374 ALKEQLEEAL
+374 TLKEQLEEAL
-384 EEENLD
+384 REENLD

>member
-1 MVSEK
+1 MVSRK
-6 TMILGMMGIA
+6 TRIPWMMGIA
-16 CSLLMACNSKQKD
+16 CSLLMACSSTQQD
-29 NLGKMPV
+29 CLGEM
-36 IAEKVTL
+36 
-43 PTGGSA
+43 
-49 KTIMALSP
+49 P

-109 VRTTV
+109 VRTIV

-131 FGQDGKFICT
+131 FGRDGKFICT

-176 ILVFDLQGNPQPY
+176 ILVFDLKGNPQPY

-211 VTKLPFEGSTEVVWV
+211 VTKLPFEGSAEMVWV
-226 QDMHGNRKQSIA
+226 QDMHGNRKQSVA

-262 VMLLTIMSEG
+262 VMFLIIMPEA

-287 EPRFTTLFT
+287 EPRFTALFT

-318 PVQVSENTF
+318 PVQVSETSF

-374 ALKEQLEEAL
+374 TLKEQLEEAL
-384 EEENLD
+384 REENLD

>member
-1 MVSEK
+1 MVSRK
-6 TMILGMMGIA
+6 TRIPWMMGIA
-16 CSLLMACNSKQKD
+16 CSLLMACSSTQKD
-29 NLGKMPV
+29 YLDEMPV
-36 IAEKVTL
+36 IAEKV
-43 PTGGSA
+43 A
-49 KTIMALSP
+49 
-57 VIAEKVTL
+57 L

-131 FGQDGKFICT
+131 FGRDGKFICT

-158 QLDEAHNRI
+158 QLDEQHDRI
-167 YIMSWNAEK
+167 YIMSWNADK
-176 ILVFDLQGNPQPY
+176 ILVFDLKGNPQPY

-196 PKGKFRVNTADSTVI
+196 PKGKLRVNTADSTVI
-211 VTKLPFEGSTEVVWV
+211 VTKLPFEGSAEMVWV

-238 PGHLMVPRDFSNEVM
+238 PGHLMAPRDFSNEVM

-262 VMLLTIMSEG
+262 VMLLTIMPEA

-287 EPRFTTLFT
+287 EPRFTALFT

-318 PVQVSENTF
+318 PVRVSATTF

-374 ALKEQLEEAL
+374 TLKEQLEEAL
-384 EEENLD
+384 KEENLD